1 MWMKT
6 LSVLDRTHRGHSRSG
21 MRDENCKDDGDE
33 EEWHTTACYMSFM
46 CDGIT
51 ALVHSES
58 LV

>member
-1 MWMKT
+1 
-6 LSVLDRTHRGHSRSG
+6 